1 MPSNSVPPFQHMTVT
16 LVKPDT
22 PEDALTLSEL
32 PVTIG
37 RAPTA
42 SLRISDRWLSRQHCT
57 IYRFDDTLVVRDL
70 GSTHGT
76 YVNGQAIDQAVLRPG
91 DRISVGLTTFVANF
105 S

>member
-1 MPSNSVPPFQHMTVT
+1 MTVR
-16 LVKPDT
+16 LLKPDT
-22 PEDALTLSEL
+22 PDDFLTLNEL

-37 RAPTA
+37 RAPEA
-42 SLRISDRWLSRQHCT
+42 SVRISDRWLSRQHCT
-57 IYRFDDTLVVRDL
+57 IDRLDDALILRDL

-76 YVNGQAIDQAVLRPG
+76 YVNGQQVVEAILRPG